1 MAEPVTIILLT
12 RVDKGFEDRSEYAL
26 RCIESVKRNLIY
38 PDLAWYVADGGSLEW
53 HLNSVLHSLEDTNL
67 LGYHTFIDGIGDVPS
82 YGRDANIAYQ
92 NTKARGSLTL
102 WLEDD
107 WELREPFDLWSY
119 AALLMEEPT
128 IGMVRMG
135 YLNLNM
141 RGSVFGHG
149 GQLYW
154 RLDRTADSY
163 VFTGHPSLR
172 HNRFMDAVGNYP
184 EGLQPGETE
193 LAFALKYR
201 ERDTPDIAWPVR
213 GIEYGHFSHIGTRK
227 SYQ

>member
-12 RVDKGFEDRSEYAL
+12 RVDPGFEDRSEYAL
-26 RCIESVKRNLIY
+26 RCIESVKRNLVY

-53 HLNSVLHSLEDTNL
+53 HLNAVLHALESENV
-67 LGYHTFIDGIGDVPS
+67 LGYHSGDVINGAS
-82 YGRDANIAYQ
+82 YGGDANIAYA
-92 NTKARGSLTL
+92 KAKERGNLTL

-107 WELREPFDLWSY
+107 WTLTERFDLWSY

-172 HNRFMDAVGNYP
+172 HSRFMDACGPYP
-184 EGLQPGETE
+184 ERLKPGETE
-193 LAFALKYR
+193 LAFALQYR
-201 ERDTPDIAWPVR
+201 SRDTADIAWPVR
-213 GIEYGHFSHIGTRK
+213 GAEYGFFGHIGTRK

>member
-26 RCIESVKRNLIY
+26 KCIESVKKNLLY

-53 HLNSVLHSLEDTNL
+53 HLNAVLHALEDVKM
-67 LGYHTFIDGIGDVPS
+67 LGYHSGDVVRGAS
-82 YGRDANIAYQ
+82 YGSDANIAYAMA
-92 NTKARGSLTL
+92 KERGKLTL

-119 AALLMEEPT
+119 ASLLMEEPT

-172 HNRFMDAVGNYP
+172 HNNFMNACGPYP
-184 EGLQPGETE
+184 EGLLPGETE
-193 LAFALKYR
+193 LAFAMKYR
-201 ERDTPDIAWPVR
+201 SQDTPDICYPVR
-213 GIEYGHFSHIGTRK
+213 AVEYGHFAHIGTRK